1 MVIFLAREK
10 LKQKTAQEA
19 EKMREYETE
28 QERWANR
35 WDNINTPPPPLPHP
49 STDILISKTI
59 KWATYTLGTSDFDK
73 IS

>member
-35 WDNINTPPPPLPHP
+35 WQNIKQPPPL
-49 STDILISKTI
+49 DILISKTI
-59 KWATYTLGTSDFDK
+59 
-73 IS
+73 